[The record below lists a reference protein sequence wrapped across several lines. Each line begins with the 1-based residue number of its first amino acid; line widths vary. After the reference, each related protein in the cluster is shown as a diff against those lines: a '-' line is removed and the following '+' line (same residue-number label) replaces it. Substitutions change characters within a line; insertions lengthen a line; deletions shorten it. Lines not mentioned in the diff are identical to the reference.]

1 MKRTLLSAALAA
13 VAFAALPS
21 APAAAHPL
29 GNFSVNRYAG
39 LTLHPDRID
48 AVAVA
53 DLAELPT
60 LQDPPATCDEAAQ
73 ALVVEVSGTQ
83 VPWTITD
90 SSLTFTKGAGGL
102 QTSRLTCHLT
112 ARTTLDTP
120 TRIEVT
126 NRFRDDRIG
135 WRELSASGSG
145 IALTGS
151 PLPTTSPS
159 NELRDYPRDL
169 LTSPSDVRTASFTA
183 APGTSSATIPTAA
196 PASTGTPS
204 FLASAERHL
213 EDLIGNRIT
222 PLVGFLAVLLS
233 LLLGAAHAALPGHG
247 KTVMAAYLAGSRGRP
262 RDAILVG
269 ATVTFTHT
277 AGVLALG
284 LLLTTASGIAG
295 ETVLSYLGL
304 ASGILVTL
312 VGLATLIPAIRR
324 HTAHHHTH
332 AHPHT
337 QPSKHNHPHDPPHS
351 AAVPHS
357 HSAAAPHSHS
367 AAPAHNVDRDAEPT
381 QAVAHTHD
389 VALVNGR
396 ALTAH
401 HNHDH
406 DIAHTTEPHAHSH
419 DTAPTHDFALTHH
432 HTLVHNDAPAHGD
445 AHAHAHGDSQPHAHG
460 DAHAHDHAHGDVNAH
475 AHGDRHV
482 HAHGDVHGVA
492 RHYVLEHGHSH
503 SPKAAAAHDH
513 RPSRW
518 SIAGLGVAGGL
529 VPSPSAL
536 IVLLGAAAL
545 GRTIFGVLLVLAYGI
560 GMAAT
565 LTAAGLL
572 LLRLRDRLE
581 RHSSLFTRWRAIA
594 QPLTAALIVLVGL
607 GLAGRAFF
615 TLS

>member
-1 MKRTLLSAALAA
+1 MKRTLLIAALCA

-73 ALVVEVSGTQ
+73 ALTVTVAGAPVRWSTTE
-83 VPWTITD
+83 
-90 SSLTFTKGAGGL
+90 SSLTYAKGAGGL
-102 QTSRLTCHLT
+102 PTSRLTCRLT
-112 ARTTLDTP
+112 AQVSLGAA
-120 TRIEVT
+120 TRIEVA

-135 WRELSASGSG
+135 WRELSAAGVGIHLSGS
-145 IALTGS
+145 S
-151 PLPTTSPS
+151 LPTTSPS
-159 NELRDYPRDL
+159 NELRDYPSDL
-169 LTSPSDVRTASFTA
+169 LSSPSDVRSAAFTA
-183 APGTSSATIPTAA
+183 EPGASSATEPTASPVA
-196 PASTGTPS
+196 GGAPS
-204 FLASAERHL
+204 FLTAAERRL
-213 EDLIGNRIT
+213 EALIGNRMT

-233 LLLGAAHAALPGHG
+233 LVLGAAHAALPGHG

-262 RDAILVG
+262 RDAVLVG

-295 ETVLSYLGL
+295 ETVLSWLGL
-304 ASGILVTL
+304 SSGILVMA

-324 HTAHHHTH
+324 RTAHHHH
-332 AHPHT
+332 
-337 QPSKHNHPHDPPHS
+337 
-351 AAVPHS
+351 HS
-357 HSAAAPHSHS
+357 HSHGAAHSHS
-367 AAPAHNVDRDAEPT
+367 
-381 QAVAHTHD
+381 
-389 VALVNGR
+389 
-396 ALTAH
+396 
-401 HNHDH
+401 
-406 DIAHTTEPHAHSH
+406 HAGSHSHSH
-419 DTAPTHDFALTHH
+419 DPGRPQSLGHHAEPAESHHGHGLALA
-432 HTLVHNDAPAHGD
+432 DRPAH
-445 AHAHAHGDSQPHAHG
+445 
-460 DAHAHDHAHGDVNAH
+460 
-475 AHGDRHV
+475 
-482 HAHGDVHGVA
+482 
-492 RHYVLEHGHSH
+492 EHSH
-503 SPKAAAAHDH
+503 SHDH
-513 RPSRW
+513 RPGKW

-545 GRTIFGVLLVLAYGI
+545 GRTIFGVLLVIAYGL

-581 RHSSLFTRWRAIA
+581 RHSRFFTRWRSVA
-594 QPLTAALIVLVGL
+594 QPLTATLIVLVGL
-607 GLAGRAFF
+607 GLAGRALFS
-615 TLS
+615 LA

>member
-1 MKRTLLSAALAA
+1 MKRTLLIAALCA

-60 LQDPPATCDEAAQ
+60 LQDQPATCDEAAQ
-73 ALVVEVSGTQ
+73 ALTVTVGGAQ
-83 VPWTITD
+83 ARWAITA

-102 QTSRLTCHLT
+102 QTSRLTCRLT
-112 ARTTLDTP
+112 TRVTLDAA
-120 TRIEVT
+120 TRIEVA

-135 WRELSASGSG
+135 WRELSAAGVG
-145 IALTGS
+145 IHLTGS

-169 LTSPSDVRTASFTA
+169 LASPSDVRSASFTA
-183 APGTSSATIPTAA
+183 EPGVSSATGPTASSA
-196 PASTGTPS
+196 NTGSPS
-204 FLASAERHL
+204 FLTAAERRL
-213 EDLIGNRIT
+213 EALIGNRIT

-262 RDAILVG
+262 RDAVLVG

-295 ETVLSYLGL
+295 ETVLSWLGL
-304 ASGILVTL
+304 TSGILVMV
-312 VGLATLIPAIRR
+312 VGLATLIPALRR
-324 HTAHHHTH
+324 RTAHHHH
-332 AHPHT
+332 
-337 QPSKHNHPHDPPHS
+337 
-351 AAVPHS
+351 
-357 HSAAAPHSHS
+357 
-367 AAPAHNVDRDAEPT
+367 
-381 QAVAHTHD
+381 
-389 VALVNGR
+389 
-396 ALTAH
+396 
-401 HNHDH
+401 
-406 DIAHTTEPHAHSH
+406 HAHSH
-419 DTAPTHDFALTHH
+419 DHSHAVVHSHSHDSGRPHSHGHHAEPAESSRGHGLALADRPAPD
-432 HTLVHNDAPAHGD
+432 
-445 AHAHAHGDSQPHAHG
+445 
-460 DAHAHDHAHGDVNAH
+460 
-475 AHGDRHV
+475 
-482 HAHGDVHGVA
+482 
-492 RHYVLEHGHSH
+492 GHSH
-503 SPKAAAAHDH
+503 SHDLH
-513 RPSRW
+513 RPGKW

-545 GRTIFGVLLVLAYGI
+545 GRTIFGVLLVIAYGL

-581 RHSSLFTRWRAIA
+581 RHSSLFTRWRSVA

-607 GLAGRAFF
+607 GLAGRALFS
-615 TLS
+615 LA